1 MRSIEE
7 IEAMLLVMGVEMFYV
22 QSTTTRRWWAQVDEH
37 RASWVDT
44 YTGTTPLYTLKEGE
58 NNSYHGLHN
67 TKQEACN
74 AALDKFIGET
84 K

>member
-1 MRSIEE
+1 
-7 IEAMLLVMGVEMFYV
+7 MLLVMGVEMFYV
-22 QSTTTRRWWAQVDEH
+22 QSTTTERWWATVDEH
-37 RASWVDT
+37 KSSWSNL
-44 YTGTTPLYTLKEGE
+44 YTDTTPLYTLKEGE
-58 NNSYHGLHN
+58 NNIYQGLHN

>member
-7 IEAMLLVMGVEMFYV
+7 IEAVLTVMGVVMFYV
-22 QSTTTRRWWAQVDEH
+22 QSTTSGLWWAQVDEH
-37 RASWVDT
+37 RTSWMDI
-44 YTGTTPLYTLKEGE
+44 YTGTTPLYTIKEGE
-58 NNSYHGLHN
+58 NNSYFGLHK

-74 AALDKFIGET
+74 AALDKFIGKT